1 MNFSLRKTI
10 RALLAPEHRLSCSSK
25 LWRAGL
31 AELRRRGGERQESGA
46 FLLGNRNGDRRE
58 ISRFVF
64 YDDLDPGSLDTG
76 IVVFDG
82 AGYGPL
88 WRMCRETGL
97 QVVADIHTHPGAAR
111 QSPADRDNPMVAER
125 GHLALIAPEF
135 ARRRVGPSELGIYEY
150 EGDHRWRD
158 RTGKEAGKFFYIGM
172 WG

>member
-1 MNFSLRKTI
+1 MTFSLRKTI
-10 RALLAPEHRLSCSSK
+10 RALVAPEHRLSCSSR

-31 AELRRRGGERQESGA
+31 DELHRRGGERRESGA

-58 ISRFVF
+58 ISRFIF
-64 YDDLDPGSLDTG
+64 YDDLDPRSLETG

-97 QVVADIHTHPGAAR
+97 QVVADIHTHPGVAR
-111 QSPADRDNPMVAER
+111 QSYADRDNPMVAER
-125 GHLALIAPEF
+125 GHLALIVPEF
-135 ARRRVGPSELGIYEY
+135 ARRWVGASDLGIYEY

-158 RTGKEAGKFFYIGM
+158 RTGKKASKFFYIGM

>member
-1 MNFSLRKTI
+1 MNFSIRKTI
-10 RALLAPEHRLSCSSK
+10 RALVAPEHRLSCSSK

-31 AELRRRGGERQESGA
+31 TELRRRGDGRRESGA
-46 FLLGNRNGDRRE
+46 FLLGSRDGERRA

-82 AGYGPL
+82 VGYGPL

-97 QVVADIHTHPGAAR
+97 QVVADVHTHPGISR
-111 QSPADRDNPMVAER
+111 QSSADRDNPMVAER
-125 GHLALIAPEF
+125 GHLALIVPEF

-150 EGDHRWRD
+150 EGDHRWCD
-158 RTGKEAGKFFYIGM
+158 HTGKKAGKFFYIGM

>member
-1 MNFSLRKTI
+1 MTFSLRKTI
-10 RALLAPEHRLSCSSK
+10 RALVAPEHRLSCSSK

-31 AELRRRGGERQESGA
+31 TELHRRGGGRRESGA
-46 FLLGNRNGDRRE
+46 FLLGSRDGARRG
-58 ISRFVF
+58 IDRFVF

-97 QVVADIHTHPGAAR
+97 QVVADVHTHPGVAR

-125 GHLALIAPEF
+125 GHLALIVPEF
-135 ARRRVGPSELGIYEY
+135 AQRRVGPSELGIYEY

-158 RTGKEAGKFFYIGM
+158 LTGKEAAKFFHVGI